1 MSVRPT
7 RCVTEPCWLA
17 GLRWA
22 GAARTTS
29 KVRSTVRS
37 TGGGVA
43 HVMVARKY
51 GASSRV
57 TPPGPAGVSVAG
69 PRDAPLF
76 YRSELVGEPTR
87 RPGRGHGLHRVGRP
101 GPRVR
106 PGRATLQPGG
116 RRHGLRISPRQLRR
130 RVPVWRSHP
139 PPRRCRT
146 LAPRLVA
153 RENVRLE
160 LCYPALR
167 TH

>member
-1 MSVRPT
+1 MSVRPA

-17 GLRWA
+17 GVRWA
-22 GAARTTS
+22 GAESTTG
-29 KVRSTVRS
+29 KVRSRGRS
-37 TGGGVA
+37 SGGGVA

-106 PGRATLQPGG
+106 PGRGTLQPGG

-130 RVPVWRSHP
+130 RVPVRRSNP
-139 PPRRCRT
+139 PARGCRT
-146 LAPRLVA
+146 LDPRLLARGNVA
-153 RENVRLE
+153 L
-160 LCYPALR
+160 ALS
-167 TH
+167 